1 MLASWLAL
9 WITSGHA
16 AWSAVFVL
24 LVAWFLAARARVLIH
39 RYATNNDGSVLP
51 LLNSPESDIAYWI
64 QQRARQNQRAQA
76 HLAEQLDQI
85 NTALRSVRPW
95 LYPIRR
101 AESAPLV

>member
-24 LVAWFLAARARVLIH
+24 LVAWFLAARSRVLIH

-76 HLAEQLDQI
+76 HLVEQHDQI
-85 NTALRSVRPW
+85 NTALVMVWPN
-95 LYPIRR
+95 LLLQY
-101 AESAPLV
+101 